1 MNTGHNHDVDCN
13 ALVAQLWD
21 YLDGEL
27 STEHVGA
34 LEMHLMACSQCSGH
48 VEFERTV
55 LAAIR
60 QARTDAIDAER
71 LTSRVRGALAAAGLS
86 DPR

>member
-1 MNTGHNHDVDCN
+1 MKSDPLHFIDCD

-27 STEHVGA
+27 SPDRVRA
-34 LEMHLMACSQCSGH
+34 LEAHLADCSQCTGH
-48 VEFERTV
+48 VHFERTV
-55 LAAIR
+55 LNAIR
-60 QARTDAIDAER
+60 HARHDAVDPER
-71 LTSRVRGALAAAGLS
+71 LTTRVRHALAAAGLS